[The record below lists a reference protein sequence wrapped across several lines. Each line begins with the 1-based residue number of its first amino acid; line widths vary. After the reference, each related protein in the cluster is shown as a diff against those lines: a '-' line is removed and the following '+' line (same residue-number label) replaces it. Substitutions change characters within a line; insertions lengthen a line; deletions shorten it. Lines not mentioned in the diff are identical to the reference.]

1 MSCENGSNIRCE
13 ASTSRLPKRK
23 HVVMN
28 LEQKWHLIN
37 EAESGVP
44 QRVICDK
51 YNVSKTT
58 LYDIVKSK
66 DKLFDFCSKVES
78 DAEMRNKKM
87 MSSAKIKSV
96 DEAVWEWYAKFAG
109 DQAGRG
115 PVPGWLIQSKAK
127 EFHEQMNINE
137 ECVYSDGWLRGF
149 KYRHGIYGVKARRE
163 HKSVNAEE
171 NTKLESVRQDE
182 CLPPKI
188 IYNPNDTSPIRAS
201 ILNCQTRTT
210 TWTTQSP
217 PSSPAVV
224 NPKDVTRKDLVHNRP
239 EAQCGNMGNAPRH
252 QTLLDR
258 FVVRSPSRVSTKCS
272 SFGHSRVMKRQFLD
286 AKGADISEDMNISIG
301 DDLIE
306 VKDEPI
312 ELDDWP
318 DKCVRKSDESN
329 TQDPA
334 HKDSSGHIHNNS
346 MDLSCKKSNFFQMRR
361 CQVLIDKSTI
371 RAFEKLEEMRRAAVE
386 KTSSDVKSLGGEC
399 FREMERALYLWI
411 KDQQEKNIPV
421 NGTIIC
427 KKATKIQAG
436 IDKKMGAS
444 GTSFYASSGWLS
456 SFKKRHGLHNRILGK
471 STGTDIAATSSH
483 PDADYLKASFH
494 PATHASASSHPHAD
508 YSREP
513 SHPASNP
520 ASASSHPH
528 TDYSR
533 EPSRP
538 ATNSASASSHPHADY
553 STTSHSA
560 TNHTS
565 ASSHPATNSTG
576 SSSHPATNSTG
587 SSSHPAT
594 NSTGSS
600 SHPATNSTGSS
611 SHPATNS
618 TGSSSHPATN
628 STGSSSHPATNST
641 GSSSHPASNSTA
653 SSSHPATNSTG
664 SSSHP
669 ASNSTG
675 SLSHPATNST
685 GSSSHPATNS
695 TGSSSHPAT
704 NSTGSSSHPATNSTG
719 SSSHPASNSA
729 ESFSHPATNHAGS
742 SSSPAAN
749 HSDQL
754 FHLAMGHTSASP
766 HLGTHHS
773 SASPYKAIN
782 NNAALLYPA
791 EFAAIIREGNYCPE
805 QVFNAGETGL
815 FWKRL
820 PSKTFL
826 MKEEKATLG
835 FKASKDRL
843 SLLFCSNAA
852 GDFKLPPVLVYRSHR
867 PRALKNVTRL
877 PVVWRANN
885 KAWVTSTIFADWY
898 QHNFI
903 PAVDKYL
910 RSKNLPS
917 KAILFVDSAPS
928 HPQALRGT
936 ADSDGYRLEF
946 FPPNT
951 SSLLQPLDQGVIAQ
965 IKKLYTKQVLWE
977 MFLYT
982 EGKGKSREKV
992 VEFWKKFNMRNA
1004 VSIITDIWENID
1016 PTCLKDAWENLWPE
1030 IMPDFLGFPDTQVE
1044 VRSIMEIANS
1054 IPGQGFGDLVAE
1066 DIVKHLES
1074 HRNIMTP
1081 EDVLELTTEE
1091 ADEGQDDDSEDNP
1104 ITQIPLS
1111 VMRQFVNHMISGI
1124 EIADSDP
1131 NFKRASEAIRL
1142 IRKVCEVYVRPTSA
1156 RSHKIEITN
1165 TIKSD

>member
-1 MSCENGSNIRCE
+1 MSPKKVSDNSQ
-13 ASTSRLPKRK
+13 AKRK
-23 HVVMN
+23 MFRTTIEVKK
-28 LEQKWHLIN
+28 ELI
-37 EAESGVP
+37 AKYESGA
-44 QRVICDK
+44 R
-51 YNVSKTT
+51 
-58 LYDIVKSK
+58 
-66 DKLFDFCSKVES
+66 
-78 DAEMRNKKM
+78 
-87 MSSAKIKSV
+87 MSVLATEFGMPMSTISTILKHK
-96 DEAVWEWYAKFAG
+96 EAVKAANVAK
-109 DQAGRG
+109 
-115 PVPGWLIQSKAK
+115 
-127 EFHEQMNINE
+127 
-137 ECVYSDGWLRGF
+137 
-149 KYRHGIYGVKARRE
+149 GVKAVTRQRSQTMEEVEKLLYIWINEQQLAGDSISEVIICEKAKQLYGDLLRENPQTRADNEVFKASHGWFDKFKRRSGIY
-163 HKSVNAEE
+163 KV
-171 NTKLESVRQDE
+171 VRHT
-182 CLPPKI
+182 
-188 IYNPNDTSPIRAS
+188 TSTLLS
-201 ILNCQTRTT
+201 TGQTRTT

>member
-1 MSCENGSNIRCE
+1 MSGRSSNCREGVKRKKVVLTIKDKLRVIELCENGR
-13 ASTSRLPKRK
+13 STR
-23 HVVMN
+23 
-28 LEQKWHLIN
+28 
-37 EAESGVP
+37 
-44 QRVICDK
+44 
-51 YNVSKTT
+51 
-58 LYDIVKSK
+58 
-66 DKLFDFCSKVES
+66 
-78 DAEMRNKKM
+78 
-87 MSSAKIKSV
+87 SV
-96 DEAVWEWYAKFAG
+96 
-109 DQAGRG
+109 
-115 PVPGWLIQSKAK
+115 AK
-127 EFHEQMNINE
+127 EFDIGTSTVSDIKKQKYKLMKYITSSESGGAGGRWCNRKTVKLGRHAQLDQT
-137 ECVYSDGWLRGF
+137 VYTWLVQHCAAGATVSGSEIRNAASMFADSLGIQDFRATDGWVAGF
-149 KYRHGIYGVKARRE
+149 KGRHNIVKKR
-163 HKSVNAEE
+163 NIGPD
-171 NTKLESVRQDE
+171 QG
-182 CLPPKI
+182 
-188 IYNPNDTSPIRAS
+188 
-201 ILNCQTRTT
+201 QTRTT